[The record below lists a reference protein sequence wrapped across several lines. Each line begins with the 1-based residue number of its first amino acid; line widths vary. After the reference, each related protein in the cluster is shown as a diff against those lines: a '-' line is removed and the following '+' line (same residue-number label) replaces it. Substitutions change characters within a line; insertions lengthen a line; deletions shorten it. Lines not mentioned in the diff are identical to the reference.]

1 MTANTTFKPEQ
12 QAASDAK
19 ALSEIKSSEGH
30 RQVLS
35 EIQAHASKAGIS
47 GAKDEQAYWSSFK
60 KEAAANHLPNLEF
73 GAEPEGRQTSVKMG
87 GEQLYNRDKAV
98 AAAQDSGTG
107 KLGKAEGPYQAFVKS
122 GMSND
127 EALAASKHV
136 EDATGRKSFN
146 QGEKFA
152 VHPDGSV
159 STKTEHNGNS
169 VETTYGAKG
178 GKQKTVEKNKDGS
191 TKETDFD
198 KDKPTKTIETKP
210 ASADHPASKIETTL
224 GPDGKPLT
232 SKETQ
237 GDAHGAHKEITKDY
251 NSHYTTTKD
260 VAADGS
266 SVSTTDHGD
275 GTSSVENRN
284 KDGKVTHTRDT
295 SKTGYVDTTFDPTT
309 GKPTL
314 TVDHTNGQNGAY
326 KETRTDKDGSV
337 FTNDH
342 GDGTSSVENRN
353 KEGKVTHTRDTSK
366 TGYVDTTLDPTTG
379 KPTMT
384 VDHTNRPQRCL
395 SRNEKVP
402 RWQLGP
408 VRFL

>member
-1 MTANTTFKPEQ
+1 MTANTFKPEQ
-12 QAASDAK
+12 QATADAK
-19 ALSEIKSSEGH
+19 ALSENKSGEGH
-30 RQVLS
+30 AHALS
-35 EIQAHASKAGIS
+35 EIQTHAAKAGIS

-60 KEAAANHLPNLEF
+60 KEAAADHLPNLEF

-87 GEQLYNRDKAV
+87 GDQLYNRDKAV
-98 AAAQDSGTG
+98 VDVKDSGTG
-107 KLGKAEGPYQAFVKS
+107 NLGKAEGPYQAFVKS

-127 EALAASKHV
+127 EAQAAAKHV

-152 VHPDGSV
+152 IHPDGSV

-169 VETTYGAKG
+169 SETTYGAKG
-178 GKQKTVEKNKDGS
+178 GKQKTVETNKDGS

-210 ASADHPASKIETTL
+210 ASGDHPASRTETTL
-224 GPDGKPLT
+224 GPDGNPLT
-232 SKETQ
+232 STEIQ
-237 GDAHGAHKEITKDY
+237 GDAKGAHKEISKDFTA
-251 NSHYTTTKD
+251 HYTTTKD

-284 KDGKVTHTRDT
+284 KEGKVTHTRDT
-295 SKTGYVDTTFDPTT
+295 SKTGYVDKTLDPTT

-326 KETRTDKDGSV
+326 KETRSYKDDSGYNRSDIYSVGAHAPGQQFNTDQSFSVNGVEQLHKNITYDGQGK
-337 FTNDH
+337 NGH
-342 GDGTSSVENRN
+342 GTQTKIIKHEKPENRPL
-353 KEGKVTHTRDTSK
+353 
-366 TGYVDTTLDPTTG
+366 VDQTWPFE
-379 KPTMT
+379 
-384 VDHTNRPQRCL
+384 H
-395 SRNEKVP
+395 
-402 RWQLGP
+402 
-408 VRFL
+408 